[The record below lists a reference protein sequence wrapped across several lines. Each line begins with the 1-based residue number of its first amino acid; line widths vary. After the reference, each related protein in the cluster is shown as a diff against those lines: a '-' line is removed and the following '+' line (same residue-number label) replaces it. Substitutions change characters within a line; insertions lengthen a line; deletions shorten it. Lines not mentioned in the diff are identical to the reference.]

1 MGLIEEIKDILPYIR
16 IAHHIPGRIRL
27 KLDMKG
33 LKKLPLSELN
43 GKLKGIK
50 GIENIR
56 INPLA
61 RSVIIYYNPKNFSIS
76 QIEKFISASSNNTPS
91 TLLKLFE
98 RLSNVDFETE
108 LTKVKNS
115 FSQDNPKLMKSLKAM
130 KNLLESD
137 NSPET
142 IRQALNV
149 LFPELPSSTRSAI
162 VNLYERF
169 VVIK

>member
-27 KLDMKG
+27 KLDMDV

-43 GKLKGIK
+43 
-50 GIENIR
+50 
-56 INPLA
+56 A
-61 RSVIIYYNPKNFSIS
+61 
-76 QIEKFISASSNNTPS
+76 PS

-115 FSQDNPKLMKSLKAM
+115 FSQDNPKVVKSLKAM

-142 IRQALNV
+142 IRQALNA
-149 LFPELPSSTRSAI
+149 LFPELPPSTRSAI

-169 VVIK
+169 VVK

>member
-1 MGLIEEIKDILPYIR
+1 MKLIKEIKDILPYIR

-27 KLDMKG
+27 RLDMKG
-33 LKKLPLSELN
+33 FKKFPLSELN

-61 RSVIIYYNPKNFSIS
+61 SSVVIHYNPKTFPIS
-76 QIEKFISASSNNTPS
+76 QIEKFISASDNNTPS

-98 RLSNVDFETE
+98 RLSNVDFKTE

-115 FSQDNPKLMKSLKAM
+115 FSEDNPKLMKSLKAM

-142 IRQALNV
+142 IRQALNA
-149 LFPELPSSTRSAI
+149 LFPKLPPSTTSAI
-162 VNLYERF
+162 VSLYERF
-169 VVIK
+169 VVK